1 MLTIDISN
9 LTPQEAKYVLEGHS
23 FLKKIPSLYYLNAY
37 DWKKCPQYVAK
48 IIENFRLSKLEIA
61 DFARRLG
68 LERATIYYFNEGMDH
83 NGIQWNDLS
92 YYINILNN
100 KTPNIGKVIAE
111 NSILKTQ
118 LGTLL
123 KDKAKT
129 KDQFKPTFPKYLRSS
144 QKEFPNIQS
153 NSETTKPKISN
164 QQETVQKPVS
174 LSHTNQQ
181 NSINS
186 QSNTTPR
193 PPSAPKISHS
203 EINLEIYIKSELLN
217 LKNLFPKRIPW
228 LQKPYLVALICKD
241 FLQFDGFFSSFCKKY
256 DISTTTFGYYLRG
269 YKITP
274 GVNFTNAKK
283 WEDLILELKKLNID
297 IEDLR
302 NKLDKIKIKTITH
315 FIHDDSK
322 NQEFKN
328 PTLNISTPNI
338 ENFTTINIESIQNIK
353 TIEVES
359 FENLSYED
367 KQKIKLNKFEILEYA
382 FDPQGNIIATIR
394 L

>member
-9 LTPQEAKYVLEGHS
+9 LTSEEAKYVLEGHS

-118 LGTLL
+118 LGNLL
-123 KDKAKT
+123 KDKAKI
-129 KDQFKPTFPKYLRSS
+129 KDQFKPTFPKYLKSP
-144 QKEFPNIQS
+144 QKEFSNIKS
-153 NSETTKPKISN
+153 NSKIFN
-164 QQETVQKPVS
+164 QQETAKEKTS
-174 LSHTNQQ
+174 LPHINQQ

-186 QSNTTPR
+186 YPNI
-193 PPSAPKISHS
+193 KISNS
-203 EINLEIYIKSELLN
+203 EINLEIYIKDELLN
-217 LKNLFPKRIPW
+217 LKKLFPKRIPW

-256 DISTTTFGYYLRG
+256 DISSTTFGYYLRG
-269 YKITP
+269 CKITP
-274 GVNFTNAKK
+274 GVNLANAKK

-302 NKLDKIKIKTITH
+302 NKLDKVKVKTITY
-315 FIHDDSK
+315 FANDDFK
-322 NQEFKN
+322 NQESKN
-328 PTLNISTPNI
+328 LTSNISAFQTPNI
-338 ENFTTINIESIQNIK
+338 ENFTTINIESIKNIK
-353 TIEVES
+353 TIEAES
-359 FENLSYED
+359 FENLSFEN
-367 KQKIKLNKFEILEYA
+367 KQKIKLNKFEVLEYA
-382 FDPQGNIIATIR
+382 FDPQGTIIATIK